1 MYVIKA
7 CPPVWG
13 IYNSAGEYILSLTT
27 ADNAELVKMILNY
40 DLSFRKPYFNFKN
53 HTSKSKISFEN
64 LVNNKI

>member
-13 IYNSAGEYILSLTT
+13 IYNSAGEYIVSLTS

-40 DLSFRKPYFNFKN
+40 DLAFKKPYFNFKN
-53 HTSKSKISFEN
+53 HTPKSKISYEN
-64 LVNNKI
+64 LVDNKI